1 MEKEYGIYEQLAALA
16 LSDAYPFHMPGHK
29 RNPKAGLP
37 EGFAQ
42 LDITEIENFDNLHH
56 AQGILQEAMRRA
68 AALYGSRETYFLVN
82 GSTCGI
88 LAAVSSVV
96 LRGDTLILGRNA
108 HMSAYHAAYLRGCRI
123 ASLYPEW
130 ASDYGIYGAVSPA
143 ETERML
149 IQHPEAKA
157 VLITSPTYDG
167 ALSDIEEI
175 AKIVHERG
183 KILIVDEAHG
193 AHFGLDPRLPK
204 NSVQCGADMVIHSLH
219 KTLPSLT
226 QTALLHVNGERV
238 DRRLLARFLRIYQS
252 SSPSYLLM
260 GSMDR
265 CICQLQ
271 ENREKWFDSFFE
283 KRKRLLSELTGLKNL
298 TVLSGND
305 VVGKSLGSDDPNCHC
320 ELDPGKMLVFC
331 SGTPYTGK
339 ELQEILLRDYHLQ
352 MELAAQQY
360 VLAILTVM
368 DTDEGYARLAG
379 ALKEIDERIAC
390 AAQDNRRETLLPSQA
405 SPTGMT
411 PSTDCAPCM
420 TPPKDCAPC
429 ITLPTDC
436 APSMTSPKDCAPRM
450 TPMQA
455 MDESCTEP
463 VALENTEGRIVAEF
477 LYAYPPGV
485 PILLPGEVMTGQ
497 MLKLLERYRSNGA
510 DLWGPADESLRTL
523 RCVRETG

>member
-56 AQGILQEAMRRA
+56 AQGILQESMRRA
-68 AALYGSRETYFLVN
+68 AALYGSRATYFLVN
-82 GSTCGI
+82 GSTCGV

-130 ASDYGIYGAVSPA
+130 MSDYGIYGAVSPA
-143 ETERML
+143 EAERML

-167 ALSDIEEI
+167 VLSDVEEI

-204 NSVQCGADMVIHSLH
+204 NSVQCGADIVIHSLH

-260 GSMDR
+260 GSIDR
-265 CICQLQ
+265 CNCQLQ

-283 KRKRLLSELTGLKNL
+283 KRKRLLTELTGLKNL

-305 VVGKSLGSDDPNCHC
+305 VAGKPLGADRPNCHC
-320 ELDPGKMLVFC
+320 ELDPGKMLIFC
-331 SGTPYTGK
+331 GGTPYTGK
-339 ELQEILLRDYHLQ
+339 ELQELLLRDYHLQ
-352 MELAAQQY
+352 MEMAGQQY

-368 DTDEGYARLAG
+368 DTDEGYARLAK
-379 ALKEIDERIAC
+379 ALKEIDERKAC
-390 AAQDNRRETLLPSQA
+390 AGQDKTLSPAQEPPIGMTPA
-405 SPTGMT
+405 TGCAPCVTSPTG
-411 PSTDCAPCM
+411 CAPCM
-420 TPPKDCAPC
+420 TPVKG
-429 ITLPTDC
+429 
-436 APSMTSPKDCAPRM
+436 CAPRM

-455 MDESCTEP
+455 MDESCAEP
-463 VALENTEGRIVAEF
+463 VALENTKGRIVAEF
-477 LYAYPPGV
+477 IYAYPPGV
-485 PILLPGEVMTGQ
+485 PILLPGEVMTEQ
-497 MLKLLERYRSNGA
+497 MLRLLERYRGKRA
-510 DLWGPADESLRTL
+510 DIWGPADESLRTL
-523 RCVRETG
+523 RCVRETET